1 MDSPAF
7 GHATLSNCEREMIHL
22 AGSVQ
27 PHGLLLLLQADA
39 DLQVLQASANTDEL
53 LGVAASALQ
62 GRPLASLAGNL
73 PEQLQRLL
81 PGMGEEPLPLR
92 CHTGQ
97 GMALRYFE
105 GTAHRPP
112 GGGVVLELEPVDR
125 GSGIAAIALDAAHGT
140 RSIAA
145 AVERFSAAGTLNG
158 LCDAVVQVLRDLTG
172 YDRVMVYR
180 FDPDGHGQI
189 FAEARA
195 VHLEPLLG
203 HHYPASDIPQRAR
216 ELYLRNRVRV
226 LADVH
231 YTAAPLVPVLRPDS
245 GEPLDMSMCHLR
257 SMSPLHLQYLKNMG
271 VTGTLVAS
279 LVREGRLW
287 GLIAAH
293 HYSPRHLRL
302 GLRQVVDLLAEVA
315 STRIAAIENYAHA
328 QVALMV
334 KRLEQRLIEATS
346 TEGDWRQAL
355 FRSPRTLLQ
364 PLEATGAAL
373 FHGDEILSTGDAPST
388 PELRALCA
396 WVHEQPAG
404 ADPGAPYTCNAVGQA
419 HPPLLALTP
428 TACGVLAVRLST
440 QRPDFLM
447 WFRKEQ
453 LLTVKWAG
461 NPNKAALLAHDPLQD
476 APSGPVQDP
485 LHLSPRRSFATWSE
499 IVRGTARPWTLAERT
514 MGRAIGTALVDIIVQ
529 VHAVRLL
536 IAEHQLA
543 QIRQTVN
550 AAQEPVLMTDA
561 RGVLIFANHAFVALR
576 GSAAEAPAVGQPV
589 AGLFDGAAFVQQV
602 LEGLV
607 RAPWRGEWVVLIPG
621 AERSAGTP
629 VSVRAE
635 AVSTR
640 DGELLGCIIVLDDLR
655 ARRQTALARQ
665 RLEASLLMA
674 GGAGTGPVAGAAG
687 AGTGAGPGR
696 RADEVLGAI
705 LSNAS
710 LAAMDITD
718 AVGGPSVAPLLQELE
733 ASAQRATTLYE
744 RFRNFTAG

>member
-7 GHATLSNCEREMIHL
+7 GQATLSNCERELIHL

-27 PHGLLLLLQADA
+27 PHGVLLLLQAGPG
-39 DLQVLQASANTDEL
+39 LPVLQASANSTEL
-53 LGVAASALQ
+53 LGLPATSLLGQ
-62 GRPLASLAGNL
+62 PLACLAGNVL
-73 PEQLQRLL
+73 EQLQLLL
-81 PGMGEEPLPLR
+81 PELGEEPLPLR

-97 GMALRYFE
+97 GRELRYFE
-105 GTAHRPP
+105 GSAHRPP

-125 GSGIAAIALDAAHGT
+125 GSGADAIALNPAHGT
-140 RSIAA
+140 HGIAA
-145 AVERFSAAGTLNG
+145 AVQRFSAAGTLNS
-158 LCDAVVQVLRDLTG
+158 LCDAVVQVLRDMTG

-180 FDPDGHGQI
+180 FDPDGHGHI

-195 VHLEPLLG
+195 AHLEPLLG

-216 ELYLRNRVRV
+216 ALYLSNRVRV

-231 YTAAPLVPVLRPDS
+231 YEAAPLLPPLRPDS

-334 KRLEQRLIEATS
+334 QRLEQRLIEATS

-355 FRSPRTLLQ
+355 LRNPRTLLQ

-373 FHGDEILSTGDAPST
+373 FHGDEILSTGDVPST

-396 WVHEQPAG
+396 WVHQQPAG

-419 HPPLLALTP
+419 HPPLAALTP

-440 QRPDFLM
+440 QRPDYLM

-461 NPNKAALLAHDPLQD
+461 NPDKAALLAHDPLQGQPD
-476 APSGPVQDP
+476 SP

-499 IVRGTARPWTLAERT
+499 IVRGTARPWTLAECT

-536 IAEHQLA
+536 IAEHQLT

-561 RGVLIFANHAFVALR
+561 HGALMFANHAFLALR
-576 GSAAEAPAVGQPV
+576 GHTATAPAVGLPV
-589 AGLFDGAAFVQQV
+589 ATLFDDAERVQQV
-602 LEGLV
+602 LDGLA
-607 RAPWRGEWVVLIPG
+607 RLPWRGEWVVLNPG
-621 AERSAGTP
+621 AESGSGTP
-629 VSVRAE
+629 VAVRAE
-635 AVSTR
+635 AVPTR

-665 RLEASLLMA
+665 RLEASLLLA
-674 GGAGTGPVAGAAG
+674 SGASAST
-687 AGTGAGPGR
+687 GPGR

-710 LAAMDITD
+710 LAAMDIAD

-733 ASAQRATTLYE
+733 ASAQRATALYE
-744 RFRNFTAG
+744 RFRNFVAR

>member
-1 MDSPAF
+1 MNSPAF
-7 GHATLSNCEREMIHL
+7 GQATLSNCERELIHL

-27 PHGLLLLLQADA
+27 PHGALLLLQAA
-39 DLQVLQASANTDEL
+39 EGLPMLQASANTDEL
-53 LGVAASALQ
+53 LGAHAAALQ
-62 GRPLASLAGNL
+62 GRPLAWLAGDVA
-73 PEQLQRLL
+73 EQVQRLL
-81 PGMGEEPLPLR
+81 PGLGEEPLPLR
-92 CHTGQ
+92 CHTGH
-97 GMALRYFE
+97 GTAVRYFE
-105 GTAHRPP
+105 GMAHRPP

-125 GSGIAAIALDAAHGT
+125 GSGIGAIALNPAHGT

-145 AVERFSAAGTLNG
+145 AVERFSAAGTLNS

-195 VHLEPLLG
+195 AHLEPLLG

-226 LADVH
+226 LADVD
-231 YTAAPLVPVLRPDS
+231 YVAAPLLPLLRPDS
-245 GEPLDMSMCHLR
+245 GEPLDMSMCQLR

-364 PLEATGAAL
+364 PLDATGAAL
-373 FHGDEILSTGDAPST
+373 FHGDEILSTGEVPST
-388 PELRALCA
+388 PELRALCT

-404 ADPGAPYTCNAVGQA
+404 TDHGAPYACTAVGQA
-419 HPPLLALTP
+419 HAPLAALTP
-428 TACGVLAVRLST
+428 TACGVIAVRLST
-440 QRPDFLM
+440 QRPDYLM

-461 NPNKAALLAHDPLQD
+461 NPDKAALLASDVQQGPPVDPLQ
-476 APSGPVQDP
+476 
-485 LHLSPRRSFATWSE
+485 LSPRRSFATWSE

-529 VHAVRLL
+529 VNAVRLL

-550 AAQEPVLMTDA
+550 AAQEPVLMTDS
-561 RGVLIFANHAFVALR
+561 RGRLMFANHAFLALR
-576 GSAAEAPAVGQPV
+576 GSAAETPATGSHV
-589 AGLFDGAAFVQQV
+589 AQLFDDAGQVQQV
-602 LEGLV
+602 LDGL
-607 RAPWRGEWVVLIPG
+607 AQQPWRGEWVVLNAGTESI
-621 AERSAGTP
+621 SGTP
-629 VSVRAE
+629 VAVRAE
-635 AVSTR
+635 AVPTR

-665 RLEASLLMA
+665 RLEASLMLA
-674 GGAGTGPVAGAAG
+674 SGPGAGH
-687 AGTGAGPGR
+687 

-710 LAAMDITD
+710 LAAMDIAD
-718 AVGGPSVAPLLQELE
+718 AVGGPSVAPLLEELE
-733 ASAQRATTLYE
+733 ASAQRATALYE
-744 RFRNFTAG
+744 RFRNFAAR

>member
-1 MDSPAF
+1 MNSPAF
-7 GHATLSNCEREMIHL
+7 GQATLSNCERELIHL

-27 PHGLLLLLQADA
+27 PHGALLLLQAA
-39 DLQVLQASANTDEL
+39 EGLPMLQASANTDEL
-53 LGVAASALQ
+53 LGAHAAALQ
-62 GRPLASLAGNL
+62 GRPLAWLAGDVAD
-73 PEQLQRLL
+73 QVQRLL
-81 PGMGEEPLPLR
+81 PGLGEEPLPLR
-92 CHTGQ
+92 CHTGH
-97 GMALRYFE
+97 GTAVRYFE
-105 GTAHRPP
+105 GMAHRPP

-125 GSGIAAIALDAAHGT
+125 GSGIGAIALNPAHGT

-145 AVERFSAAGTLNG
+145 AVERFSAAGTLNS

-195 VHLEPLLG
+195 AHLEPLLG

-226 LADVH
+226 LTDVD
-231 YTAAPLVPVLRPDS
+231 YVAAPLLPLLRPDS
-245 GEPLDMSMCHLR
+245 GEPLDMSMCQLR

-364 PLEATGAAL
+364 PLDATGAAL
-373 FHGDEILSTGDAPST
+373 FHGDEILSTGEVPST
-388 PELRALCA
+388 PELRALCT

-404 ADPGAPYTCNAVGQA
+404 TDHGAPYACTAVGQA
-419 HPPLLALTP
+419 HAPLAALTP
-428 TACGVLAVRLST
+428 TACGVIAVRLST
-440 QRPDFLM
+440 QRPDYLM

-461 NPNKAALLAHDPLQD
+461 NPDKAALLASDVQQGPPVDPLQ
-476 APSGPVQDP
+476 
-485 LHLSPRRSFATWSE
+485 LSPRRSFATWSE

-529 VHAVRLL
+529 VNAVRLL

-550 AAQEPVLMTDA
+550 AAQEPVLMTDS
-561 RGVLIFANHAFVALR
+561 RGRLMFANHAFLALR
-576 GSAAEAPAVGQPV
+576 GSAAETPATGSHV
-589 AGLFDGAAFVQQV
+589 AQLFDDAGQVQQV
-602 LEGLV
+602 LDGL
-607 RAPWRGEWVVLIPG
+607 AQQPWRGEWVVLNAGTESI
-621 AERSAGTP
+621 SGTP
-629 VSVRAE
+629 VAVRAE
-635 AVSTR
+635 AVPTR

-665 RLEASLLMA
+665 RLEASLMLA
-674 GGAGTGPVAGAAG
+674 SGPGAGH
-687 AGTGAGPGR
+687 

-710 LAAMDITD
+710 LAAMDIAD
-718 AVGGPSVAPLLQELE
+718 AVGGPSVAPLLEELE
-733 ASAQRATTLYE
+733 ASAQRATALYE
-744 RFRNFTAG
+744 RFRNFAAR

>member
-7 GHATLSNCEREMIHL
+7 GQATLSNCERELIHL

-27 PHGLLLLLQADA
+27 PHGVLLLLQAEA
-39 DLQVLQASANTDEL
+39 PLPVLQASANSGEL
-53 LGVAASALQ
+53 LGVAAEALLGQ
-62 GRPLASLAGNL
+62 PLAGLGGNL
-73 PEQLQRLL
+73 QEQVQRLL

-97 GMALRYFE
+97 GRGLRYFE

-112 GGGVVLELEPVDR
+112 GGGVVVELEPVDR
-125 GSGIAAIALDAAHGT
+125 GSGAEAIALNPAHG
-140 RSIAA
+140 SHGIAA
-145 AVERFSAAGTLNG
+145 AVQRFSAAGTLGG
-158 LCDAVVQVLRDLTG
+158 LCDAVVQVLRDMTG

-195 VHLEPLLG
+195 PQLESLLG

-216 ELYLRNRVRV
+216 DLYLRNRVRV

-231 YTAAPLVPVLRPDS
+231 YEAAPLVPVLRPDS

-271 VTGTLVAS
+271 VTGTLVAA

-302 GLRQVVDLLAEVA
+302 GLRQVVDLLAEVV

-328 QVALMV
+328 QVAMMV
-334 KRLEQRLIEATS
+334 QRLEQRLIEATS

-355 FRSPRTLLQ
+355 FRNPGTLLQ

-373 FHGDEILSTGDAPST
+373 FHGDEILSTGDVPST

-396 WVHEQPAG
+396 WVHEQAG
-404 ADPGAPYTCNAVGQA
+404 HTDSGVPYTCNAVGQA
-419 HPPLLALTP
+419 HPPLAALTP
-428 TACGVLAVRLST
+428 TACGVLAVRLSN
-440 QRPDFLM
+440 QRPDYLM

-461 NPNKAALLAHDPLQD
+461 NPDKAALLGD
-476 APSGPVQDP
+476 DP

-499 IVRGTARPWTLAERT
+499 IVRGTARPWTKAERT
-514 MGRAIGTALVDIIVQ
+514 MGRAIGMALVDIIVQ

-561 RGVLIFANHAFVALR
+561 RGGLMFANEAFLALR
-576 GSAAEAPAVGQPV
+576 GSHAPAPEVGTPV
-589 AGLFDGAAFVQQV
+589 AGLFEDAARVQQV
-602 LEGLV
+602 LDGLA
-607 RAPWRGEWVVLIPG
+607 RLPWRGEWVVAGLG
-621 AERSAGTP
+621 AGTP
-629 VSVRAE
+629 VAVHGSSPGTPVAVRAE
-635 AVSTR
+635 AVPTR
-640 DGELLGCIIVLDDLR
+640 DGQLLGCIIVLDDLR

-665 RLEASLLMA
+665 RLEASLLLA
-674 GGAGTGPVAGAAG
+674 GNTLGP
-687 AGTGAGPGR
+687 GPGR
-696 RADEVLGAI
+696 RSDEVLGAI

-710 LAAMDITD
+710 LAAMDIAD

-733 ASAQRATTLYE
+733 ASAQRATALYE
-744 RFRNFTAG
+744 RYRNFAGD

>member
-7 GHATLSNCEREMIHL
+7 GQATLSNCERELIHL

-27 PHGLLLLLQADA
+27 PHGVLLLLQAEA
-39 DLQVLQASANTDEL
+39 ALPVLQASANSDEL
-53 LGVAASALQ
+53 LGVAATALLGQ
-62 GRPLASLAGNL
+62 PLASLGGNL
-73 PEQLQRLL
+73 LEQLQQRL
-81 PGMGEEPLPLR
+81 PGLGEEPLPLR

-97 GMALRYFE
+97 GLGLRYFE

-112 GGGVVLELEPVDR
+112 GGGVVVELEPVDR
-125 GSGIAAIALDAAHGT
+125 GSGADAIALNPAHG
-140 RSIAA
+140 SHGIAA
-145 AVERFSAAGTLNG
+145 AVQRFSAAGTLNG
-158 LCDAVVQVLRDLTG
+158 LCDAVVQVLRDMTG

-195 VHLEPLLG
+195 PQLESLLG

-216 ELYLRNRVRV
+216 DLYLRNRVRV

-231 YTAAPLVPVLRPDS
+231 YVAAPLVPVLRPDS

-271 VTGTLVAS
+271 VTGTLVAA

-302 GLRQVVDLLAEVA
+302 GLRQVVDLLAEVV

-328 QVALMV
+328 QVAMMV
-334 KRLEQRLIEATS
+334 QRLEQRLIEATS

-355 FRSPRTLLQ
+355 FRNPGTLLQ

-373 FHGDEILSTGDAPST
+373 FHGDEILSTGDVPST

-396 WVHEQPAG
+396 WVHEQAG
-404 ADPGAPYTCNAVGQA
+404 HTDSGVPYTCNAVGQA
-419 HPPLLALTP
+419 HPPLAALTP
-428 TACGVLAVRLST
+428 TACGVLAVRLSN
-440 QRPDFLM
+440 QRPDYLM

-461 NPNKAALLAHDPLQD
+461 NPDKAALLGD
-476 APSGPVQDP
+476 DP

-499 IVRGTARPWTLAERT
+499 IVRGTARPWTQAERT
-514 MGRAIGTALVDIIVQ
+514 MGRAIGMALVDIIVQ

-561 RGVLIFANHAFVALR
+561 RGGLMFANEAFLALR
-576 GSAAEAPAVGQPV
+576 GSAAPVPAVGTPV
-589 AGLFDGAAFVQQV
+589 AGLFDDAVRVQQV
-602 LEGLV
+602 LNGLA
-607 RAPWRGEWVVLIPG
+607 RLPWRGEWVVANPASDG
-621 AERSAGTP
+621 PGTP
-629 VSVRAE
+629 VAVRAE
-635 AVSTR
+635 AVPTR
-640 DGELLGCIIVLDDLR
+640 DGQLLGCIIVLDDLR

-665 RLEASLLMA
+665 RLEASLLLA
-674 GGAGTGPVAGAAG
+674 GGTV
-687 AGTGAGPGR
+687 GAGPGR
-696 RADEVLGAI
+696 RSDEVLGAI

-710 LAAMDITD
+710 LAAMDIAD

-733 ASAQRATTLYE
+733 ASAQRATALYE
-744 RFRNFTAG
+744 RYRNFAGD